1 VEVFGGFEDVG
12 IEFCAGA
19 MTAYLADCFVDAIEI
34 LSLWIFDLEGST
46 EG

>member
-19 MTAYLADCFVDAIEI
+19 ITEYMEDCFVDAIEI
-34 LSLWIFDLEGST
+34 LSLWMFDLEGST
-46 EG
+46 KG